1 MKKAKSNEK
10 YYQNGDETYGNQFVN
25 PVINFHLRDCI
36 QYVEKNDYM
45 ERTVSIC
52 LDANGDEIGILTAVW
67 SLMEGEIHVFAY
79 ELDTTNQ
86 NTCSKRGINDIAECE
101 LASFIDIQNEEQAEE
116 YEVAEFMPKARDYW
130 NQQHSENFS
139 LNPNDNQA
147 MDEVCMIPEPINE
160 AVSYCNE
167 MKSLILSV
175 CEDVSDSSSMTE
187 AWKKVERCYYDL
199 EVMRNRIKTTSTK
212 SFGINDGDVDGHTK
226 YLQGIHLPIMVNAI
240 EAEDGTLKP
249 SAVSEMHIG
258 NVDGQLAVL
267 ITPENISLA
276 Y

>member
-1 MKKAKSNEK
+1 MQKAKSNEK

-25 PVINFHLRDCI
+25 PVINSHLRDCI

-86 NTCSKRGINDIAECE
+86 NTCSKCSINDIAECE

-116 YEVAEFMPKARDYW
+116 YEVAEFMPEAKDYW
-130 NQQHSENFS
+130 NRDHSKNS
-139 LNPNDNQA
+139 SWISNGNQVT
-147 MDEVCMIPEPINE
+147 DEVCMIPEPINE

-187 AWKKVERCYYDL
+187 AWKKIERCYYDL
-199 EVMRNRIKTTSTK
+199 EAMRNQVKTIGTK
-212 SFGINDGDVDGHTK
+212 SFGIKDGDVDGHTK